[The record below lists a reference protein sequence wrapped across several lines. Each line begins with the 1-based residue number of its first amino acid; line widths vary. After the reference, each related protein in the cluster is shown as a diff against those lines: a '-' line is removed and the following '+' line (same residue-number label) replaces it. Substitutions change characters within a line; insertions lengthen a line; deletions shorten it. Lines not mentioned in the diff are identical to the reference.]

1 MTLKRAIK
9 YSVSKVRNTHYVFRI
24 RSQNLETNHKN
35 LNVKCSQCK
44 ASVRLYVLVVIRSCR
59 CRRREMNHRR
69 KPSYI
74 GFFVESDKVFVCA
87 VSVHINQSPVAV
99 SQSSPPSEIRPA
111 IGKGVLCART
121 PRALGKRNSA
131 AATGRN
137 FQSGPS
143 VLSPSHIM
151 LIENWNKTLKQLER
165 VWSLFQPHFSCF
177 SIFISYYWQLI
188 ESRIWKI
195 DWYWTNDL
203 DLCLEVVSRSRQPLR
218 HIRHWISW
226 KPLEIEAWFQWTT
239 NRKWPISNRMVTWAT
254 TSRDPERLT
263 PLDPNMLLAQYL
275 ENS

>member
-1 MTLKRAIK
+1 MAYKTCNTSETRQDRTRVTIDDQQQVTYALSIKWSQNPRRLWMTLKRAIK

-74 GFFVESDKVFVCA
+74 GFFVGSAKVFVCA

-99 SQSSPPSEIRPA
+99 SQSSPPREIRPA
-111 IGKGVLCART
+111 IGKGALCART

-143 VLSPSHIM
+143 VLSPSHVM
-151 LIENWNKTLKQLER
+151 LIEN
-165 VWSLFQPHFSCF
+165 
-177 SIFISYYWQLI
+177 
-188 ESRIWKI
+188 
-195 DWYWTNDL
+195 
-203 DLCLEVVSRSRQPLR
+203 
-218 HIRHWISW
+218 
-226 KPLEIEAWFQWTT
+226 
-239 NRKWPISNRMVTWAT
+239 
-254 TSRDPERLT
+254 
-263 PLDPNMLLAQYL
+263 
-275 ENS
+275 